1 MRLRTLENYRGIDMT
16 KTREYA
22 NSIASS
28 GDRMINLLNDAEK
41 RYDILKTM
49 MNTLREYGIIIK
61 PGDFKFTAIDLNK
74 SDTSSLESS
83 LETLI
88 EAFKSDMTYMLSIVL
103 SKVLGRGV
111 NIEGCGIVDEFIKNF
126 NRYYGN
132 YKLLISKIN
141 DKNNDLSIWIREY
154 AGACLK
160 NDCQLLEKMQIDGSL
175 SSLSNI
181 IQHATTLK
189 STLVSMGIN
198 GDLISTCIL
207 HIVTS
212 NFCDNPLNIMDELS
226 NVEDKLKIVNAL
238 RTVSDEISKVDGKG
252 LKTSLIKDLLSDLQN
267 IRNSVK
273 DALNKVNGISGQE
286 DCLHGIKDIYEML
299 HEDIGEKI
307 NSMESHID
315 SIKRLLD
322 YINNRLNSNNN
333 NNNVYI
339 EKINTCINKIS
350 GVLSGSVKDVKVAVD
365 MCSDIVHYMENLDK
379 TINDSIIRFRE
390 LSGAGDKEINILIKV
405 FEKFNGEVNFKQ
417 LNESG
422 VLSDEE
428 FKIFIELC
436 RRGILPCVVK
446 L

>member
-1 MRLRTLENYRGIDMT
+1 MSMT
-16 KTREYA
+16 KTWEYA

-28 GDRMINLLNDAEK
+28 GNRIINLLNDVEK
-41 RYDILKTM
+41 RYSILKTM
-49 MNTLREYGIIIK
+49 IDTLRKSSITIK
-61 PGDFKFTAIDLNK
+61 PDKFKSTAIDLNK
-74 SDTSSLESS
+74 LDPSGLESS
-83 LETLI
+83 LRALI
-88 EAFKSDMTYMLSIVL
+88 EAFKSDITYVLSVVL
-103 SKVLGRGV
+103 SKVLDRDV
-111 NIEGCGIVDEFIKNF
+111 NIEGCGAVDEFIENF
-126 NRYYGN
+126 NKYYGN

-141 DKNNDLSIWIREY
+141 DKNDDLSIWIREY
-154 AGACLK
+154 AGECLK
-160 NDCQLLEKMQIDGSL
+160 NDCQLLEKMQIGDSL

-181 IQHATTLK
+181 IQHVTTLK
-189 STLVSMGIN
+189 STLGSMGIN

-207 HIVTS
+207 HIVTR
-212 NFCDNPLNIMDELS
+212 NFCNNPLNIMDELS

-238 RTVSDEISKVDGKG
+238 RMVSDEIGKVDGKG

-339 EKINTCINKIS
+339 EKINACINKIS

-365 MCSDIVHYMENLDK
+365 TCSGIVHYMENLDK

-390 LSGAGDKEINILIKV
+390 LSGAGDKEINILIKI
-405 FEKFNGEVNFKQ
+405 FEKFSGEVNFKQ

>member
-1 MRLRTLENYRGIDMT
+1 MT

-28 GDRMINLLNDAEK
+28 GNRMINLLNDAEK
-41 RYDILKTM
+41 RYNILKTM
-49 MNTLREYGIIIK
+49 MNTLREYDIIIK
-61 PGDFKFTAIDLNK
+61 PFKFTAIDLNK

-83 LETLI
+83 LRALI
-88 EAFKSDMTYMLSIVL
+88 EAFKSDITHVLSVVL
-103 SKVLGRGV
+103 SKVLDRDV
-111 NIEGCGIVDEFIKNF
+111 NIEGCGAVDEFIENF
-126 NRYYGN
+126 NKYYGN

-141 DKNNDLSIWIREY
+141 DKNDDLSIWIREY
-154 AGACLK
+154 AGECLK
-160 NDCQLLEKMQIDGSL
+160 NDCQLLEKMQIGDSL
-175 SSLSNI
+175 SSLNNI
-181 IQHATTLK
+181 IQHVTILK
-189 STLVSMGIN
+189 STLGSMGIN

-207 HIVTS
+207 HIVTR
-212 NFCDNPLNIMDELS
+212 NFCNNPLNIMDELS
-226 NVEDKLKIVNAL
+226 NVEDKLKIVDAL
-238 RTVSDEISKVDGKG
+238 RMVSDEIGKVDGKG
-252 LKTSLIKDLLSDLQN
+252 LKTSLIRDLLSDLQN

-273 DALNKVNGISGQE
+273 DALNKVNGISGQK

-339 EKINTCINKIS
+339 EKINACINKIS

-365 MCSDIVHYMENLDK
+365 TCSGIVHYMENLDK
-379 TINDSIIRFRE
+379 TINDSIIKFRD
-390 LSGAGDKEINILIKV
+390 LNGADDKEINILIKI
-405 FEKFNGEVNFKQ
+405 FEKFSGEVNFKQ

>member
-1 MRLRTLENYRGIDMT
+1 MT

-28 GDRMINLLNDAEK
+28 GNRMINLLNDAEK
-41 RYDILKTM
+41 RYNILKTM
-49 MNTLREYGIIIK
+49 MNTLREYDIIIK

-74 SDTSSLESS
+74 FDPSDLESS
-83 LETLI
+83 LRALI
-88 EAFKSDMTYMLSIVL
+88 EAFKSDITYVLSVVL
-103 SKVLGRGV
+103 SKVLDRDV
-111 NIEGCGIVDEFIKNF
+111 NIEGCGAVDEFIKNF
-126 NRYYGN
+126 NKYYGN

-141 DKNNDLSIWIREY
+141 DKNDDLSIWIREY
-154 AGACLK
+154 ASECLK
-160 NDCQLLEKMQIDGSL
+160 NDCQLLEKMQIGDSL

-189 STLVSMGIN
+189 STLGSMGIN

-207 HIVTS
+207 HIVTR
-212 NFCDNPLNIMDELS
+212 NFCNNPLNIMDELS
-226 NVEDKLKIVNAL
+226 NVEDKLRIVDAL
-238 RTVSDEISKVDGKG
+238 RMVSDEISKVDGKG

-267 IRNSVK
+267 IRSSIK
-273 DALNKVNGISGQE
+273 DALNKVNGVSGQE
-286 DCLHGIKDIYEML
+286 NCLHSIKDIYEML
-299 HEDIGEKI
+299 HEDISEKI

-322 YINNRLNSNNN
+322 FINKRLNLNNN
-333 NNNVYI
+333 NNIDI
-339 EKINTCINKIS
+339 ERINECIDKIS
-350 GVLSGSVKDVKVAVD
+350 GVLSGSVKDVKVAVGT
-365 MCSDIVHYMENLDK
+365 CSGIVHYMENLDK
-379 TINDSIIRFRE
+379 TIDDSIKKFRD
-390 LSGAGDKEINILIKV
+390 SSDTGDKEINVLIKI
-405 FEKFNGEVNFKQ
+405 FEKFSGEVNFKQ

-428 FKIFIELC
+428 FEIFIELC

>member
-1 MRLRTLENYRGIDMT
+1 MT

-41 RYDILKTM
+41 RYNILKTM
-49 MNTLREYGIIIK
+49 MNTLREYDIIIK

-74 SDTSSLESS
+74 FDPSGLESS
-83 LETLI
+83 LRALI
-88 EAFKSDMTYMLSIVL
+88 EAFKSDITYVLSVVL
-103 SKVLGRGV
+103 SKVLDRDV
-111 NIEGCGIVDEFIKNF
+111 NIEGCGAVDEFIENF
-126 NRYYGN
+126 NKYYGN

-141 DKNNDLSIWIREY
+141 DKNDDLSIWIREY
-154 AGACLK
+154 AGECLK
-160 NDCQLLEKMQIDGSL
+160 NDCQLLEKMQIGDSL

-181 IQHATTLK
+181 IQHVTTLK
-189 STLVSMGIN
+189 STLGSMGIN

-207 HIVTS
+207 HIVTR
-212 NFCDNPLNIMDELS
+212 NFCNNPLNIMDELS

-238 RTVSDEISKVDGKG
+238 RMVSDEIGKVDGKG
-252 LKTSLIKDLLSDLQN
+252 LKTSLIMDLLSDLQN

-273 DALNKVNGISGQE
+273 DALNKVNGVSGQE
-286 DCLHGIKDIYEML
+286 NCLHGIKDIYEML

-322 YINNRLNSNNN
+322 FINKRLNLNNN
-333 NNNVYI
+333 NNIDI
-339 EKINTCINKIS
+339 ERINECIDKIS
-350 GVLSGSVKDVKVAVD
+350 GVLSGSVKDVKVAVGT
-365 MCSDIVHYMENLDK
+365 CSGIVHYMENLDK
-379 TINDSIIRFRE
+379 TINDSIIKFRD
-390 LSGAGDKEINILIKV
+390 LSGAGDKEINILIKI
-405 FEKFNGEVNFKQ
+405 FEKFSGEVNFKQ

>member
-1 MRLRTLENYRGIDMT
+1 MDMT

-28 GDRMINLLNDAEK
+28 GNRMINLLNDAEK
-41 RYDILKTM
+41 RYNILKTM
-49 MNTLREYGIIIK
+49 MNTLREYDIIIK

-83 LETLI
+83 LRALI
-88 EAFKSDMTYMLSIVL
+88 EAFKSDITRVLSVVL
-103 SKVLGRGV
+103 SKVLDRDV
-111 NIEGCGIVDEFIKNF
+111 NIEGCGAVDEFIENF
-126 NRYYGN
+126 NKYYGN

-141 DKNNDLSIWIREY
+141 DKNDDLSIWIREY
-154 AGACLK
+154 ASECLK
-160 NDCQLLEKMQIDGSL
+160 NDCQLLEKMQIGDSL

-189 STLVSMGIN
+189 STLSRMGIN

-207 HIVTS
+207 HIVTR
-212 NFCDNPLNIMDELS
+212 NFCNNPLNIMDELS
-226 NVEDKLKIVNAL
+226 NVEDKLRIVDAL
-238 RTVSDEISKVDGKG
+238 RKVSDEISKVDGKG

-267 IRNSVK
+267 IRSSIK
-273 DALNKVNGISGQE
+273 DALNKVNGVSGQE
-286 DCLHGIKDIYEML
+286 DCLHSIKDIYEML

-307 NSMESHID
+307 KSMKSHID

-322 YINNRLNSNNN
+322 FINKRLNLNNN
-333 NNNVYI
+333 NNIDI
-339 EKINTCINKIS
+339 ERINECIDKIS
-350 GVLSGSVKDVKVAVD
+350 GVLSGSVKDVKVAVGT
-365 MCSDIVHYMENLDK
+365 CSGIVHYMENLDK
-379 TINDSIIRFRE
+379 TIDDSIKKFRD
-390 LSGAGDKEINILIKV
+390 SSDTGDKEINVLIKI
-405 FEKFNGEVNFKQ
+405 FEKFSGEVNFKQ

>member
-1 MRLRTLENYRGIDMT
+1 MDMT

-28 GDRMINLLNDAEK
+28 GNRMINLLNDAEK
-41 RYDILKTM
+41 RYNILKTM
-49 MNTLREYGIIIK
+49 MNTLREYDIIIK
-61 PGDFKFTAIDLNK
+61 PFKFTAIDLNK

-83 LETLI
+83 LRALI
-88 EAFKSDMTYMLSIVL
+88 EAFKSDITHVLSVVL
-103 SKVLGRGV
+103 SKVLDRDV
-111 NIEGCGIVDEFIKNF
+111 NIEGCGAVDEFIENF
-126 NRYYGN
+126 NKYYGN

-141 DKNNDLSIWIREY
+141 DKNDDLSIWIREY
-154 AGACLK
+154 ASECLK
-160 NDCQLLEKMQIDGSL
+160 NDCQLLEKMQIGDSL

-189 STLVSMGIN
+189 GTLGRMGIN

-207 HIVTS
+207 HIVTR
-212 NFCDNPLNIMDELS
+212 NFCNNPLNIMDELS
-226 NVEDKLKIVNAL
+226 NVEDKLRIVDAL
-238 RTVSDEISKVDGKG
+238 RKVSDEISKVDGKG

-267 IRNSVK
+267 IRSSIK
-273 DALNKVNGISGQE
+273 DALNKVNGVSGQE
-286 DCLHGIKDIYEML
+286 NCLHSIKDIYEML

-307 NSMESHID
+307 KSMKSHID

-322 YINNRLNSNNN
+322 FINKRLNLNNN
-333 NNNVYI
+333 NNIDI
-339 EKINTCINKIS
+339 ERINECIDKIS
-350 GVLSGSVKDVKVAVD
+350 GVLSGSVKDVKVAVGT
-365 MCSDIVHYMENLDK
+365 CSGIVHYMENLDK
-379 TINDSIIRFRE
+379 TIDDSIKKFRD
-390 LSGAGDKEINILIKV
+390 SSDTGDKEINVLIKI
-405 FEKFNGEVNFKQ
+405 FEKFSGEVNFKQ

>member
-1 MRLRTLENYRGIDMT
+1 MT

-49 MNTLREYGIIIK
+49 MNTLREYSIIIK
-61 PGDFKFTAIDLNK
+61 PGFKFTAIDLNK

-83 LETLI
+83 LRALI
-88 EAFKSDMTYMLSIVL
+88 EAFKSDITYVLSVVL
-103 SKVLGRGV
+103 SKVLDRDV
-111 NIEGCGIVDEFIKNF
+111 NIKGCGAVDEFIENF
-126 NRYYGN
+126 NKYYGN

-141 DKNNDLSIWIREY
+141 DKNDDLSIWIREY
-154 AGACLK
+154 AGECLK
-160 NDCQLLEKMQIDGSL
+160 NDCQLLEKMQIGDSL

-189 STLVSMGIN
+189 STLGSMGIN
-198 GDLISTCIL
+198 SDLISTCIL
-207 HIVTS
+207 HIVTR
-212 NFCDNPLNIMDELS
+212 NFCNNPLNIMDELS
-226 NVEDKLKIVNAL
+226 NVEDKLRIVDAL
-238 RTVSDEISKVDGKG
+238 RMVSDEISKVDGKG

-267 IRNSVK
+267 IKSSIK
-273 DALNKVNGISGQE
+273 DALNKVNGVSGQE
-286 DCLHGIKDIYEML
+286 NCLHSIKDIYEML
-299 HEDIGEKI
+299 HEDISEKI

-322 YINNRLNSNNN
+322 FINKRLNLNNN
-333 NNNVYI
+333 NNIDI
-339 EKINTCINKIS
+339 ERINECIDKIS
-350 GVLSGSVKDVKVAVD
+350 GVLSGSVKDVKVAVGT
-365 MCSDIVHYMENLDK
+365 CSGIVHYMENLDK
-379 TINDSIIRFRE
+379 TIDDSIKKFRDS
-390 LSGAGDKEINILIKV
+390 SGTGDKEINVLIKI
-405 FEKFNGEVNFKQ
+405 FEKFSGEVNFKQ

>member
-1 MRLRTLENYRGIDMT
+1 MT

-28 GDRMINLLNDAEK
+28 GNRMINLLNDAEK
-41 RYDILKTM
+41 RYNILKTM
-49 MNTLREYGIIIK
+49 MNTLREYDIIIK
-61 PGDFKFTAIDLNK
+61 PFKFTAIDLNK

-83 LETLI
+83 LRALI
-88 EAFKSDMTYMLSIVL
+88 EAFKSDITHVLSVVL
-103 SKVLGRGV
+103 SKVLDRDV
-111 NIEGCGIVDEFIKNF
+111 NIEGCGAVDEFIENF
-126 NRYYGN
+126 NKYYGN

-141 DKNNDLSIWIREY
+141 DKNDDLSIWIREY
-154 AGACLK
+154 ASECLK
-160 NDCQLLEKMQIDGSL
+160 NDCQLLEKMQIGDSL

-189 STLVSMGIN
+189 GTLGRMGIN

-207 HIVTS
+207 HIVTR
-212 NFCDNPLNIMDELS
+212 NFCNNPLNIMDELS
-226 NVEDKLKIVNAL
+226 NVEDKLRIVDAL
-238 RTVSDEISKVDGKG
+238 RKVSDEISKVDGKG

-267 IRNSVK
+267 IRSSIK
-273 DALNKVNGISGQE
+273 DALNKVNGVSGQE
-286 DCLHGIKDIYEML
+286 NCLHSIKDIYEML

-307 NSMESHID
+307 KSMKSHID

-322 YINNRLNSNNN
+322 FINKRLNLNNN
-333 NNNVYI
+333 NNIDI
-339 EKINTCINKIS
+339 ERINECIDKIS
-350 GVLSGSVKDVKVAVD
+350 GVLSGSVKDVKVAVGT
-365 MCSDIVHYMENLDK
+365 CSGIVHYMENLDK
-379 TINDSIIRFRE
+379 TIDDSIKKFRD
-390 LSGAGDKEINILIKV
+390 SSDTGDKEINVLIKI
-405 FEKFNGEVNFKQ
+405 FEKFSGEVNFKQ

>member
-1 MRLRTLENYRGIDMT
+1 MT

-28 GDRMINLLNDAEK
+28 GNRMINLLNDAEK
-41 RYDILKTM
+41 RYNILKTM
-49 MNTLREYGIIIK
+49 MNTLREYDIIIK

-83 LETLI
+83 LRALI
-88 EAFKSDMTYMLSIVL
+88 EAFKSDITRVLSVVL
-103 SKVLGRGV
+103 SKVLDRDV
-111 NIEGCGIVDEFIKNF
+111 NIEGCGAVDEFIENF
-126 NRYYGN
+126 NKYYGN

-141 DKNNDLSIWIREY
+141 DKNDDLSIWIREY
-154 AGACLK
+154 ASECLK
-160 NDCQLLEKMQIDGSL
+160 NDCQLLEKMQIGDSL

-189 STLVSMGIN
+189 STLSRMGIN

-207 HIVTS
+207 HIVTR
-212 NFCDNPLNIMDELS
+212 NFCNNPLNIMDELS
-226 NVEDKLKIVNAL
+226 NVEDKLRIVDAL
-238 RTVSDEISKVDGKG
+238 RKVSDEISKVDGKG

-267 IRNSVK
+267 IRSSIK
-273 DALNKVNGISGQE
+273 DALNKVNGVSGQE
-286 DCLHGIKDIYEML
+286 DCLHSIKDIYEML

-307 NSMESHID
+307 KSMKSHID

-322 YINNRLNSNNN
+322 FINKRLNLNNN
-333 NNNVYI
+333 NNIDI
-339 EKINTCINKIS
+339 ERINECIDKIS
-350 GVLSGSVKDVKVAVD
+350 GVLSGSVKDVKVAVGT
-365 MCSDIVHYMENLDK
+365 CSGIVHYMENLDK
-379 TINDSIIRFRE
+379 TIDDSIKKFRD
-390 LSGAGDKEINILIKV
+390 SSDTGDKEINVLIKI
-405 FEKFNGEVNFKQ
+405 FEKFSGEVNFKQ

>member
-1 MRLRTLENYRGIDMT
+1 MT

-28 GDRMINLLNDAEK
+28 GNRMINLLNDAEK
-41 RYDILKTM
+41 RYNILKTM
-49 MNTLREYGIIIK
+49 MNTLREYDIIIK

-74 SDTSSLESS
+74 FDPSDLESS
-83 LETLI
+83 LRALI
-88 EAFKSDMTYMLSIVL
+88 EAFKSDITYVLSVVL
-103 SKVLGRGV
+103 SKVLDRDV
-111 NIEGCGIVDEFIKNF
+111 NIEGCGAVDEFIKNF
-126 NRYYGN
+126 NKYYGN

-141 DKNNDLSIWIREY
+141 DKNDDLSIWIREY
-154 AGACLK
+154 ASECLK
-160 NDCQLLEKMQIDGSL
+160 NDCQLLEKMQIGDSL

-189 STLVSMGIN
+189 STLGSMGIN

-207 HIVTS
+207 HIVTR
-212 NFCDNPLNIMDELS
+212 NFCNNPLNIMDELS
-226 NVEDKLKIVNAL
+226 NVEDKLRIVDAL
-238 RTVSDEISKVDGKG
+238 RMVSDEISKVDGKG

-267 IRNSVK
+267 IRSSIK
-273 DALNKVNGISGQE
+273 DALNKVNGVSGQE
-286 DCLHGIKDIYEML
+286 NCLHSIKDIYEML
-299 HEDIGEKI
+299 HEDISEKI

-322 YINNRLNSNNN
+322 FINKRLNLNNN
-333 NNNVYI
+333 NNIDI
-339 EKINTCINKIS
+339 ERINECIDKIS
-350 GVLSGSVKDVKVAVD
+350 GVLSGSVKDVKVAVGT
-365 MCSDIVHYMENLDK
+365 CSGIVHYMENLDK
-379 TINDSIIRFRE
+379 TIDDSIKKFRDS
-390 LSGAGDKEINILIKV
+390 SGTGDKEINVLIKI
-405 FEKFNGEVNFKQ
+405 FEKFSGEVNFKQ

>member
-1 MRLRTLENYRGIDMT
+1 MT

-28 GDRMINLLNDAEK
+28 GNRMINLLNDAEK
-41 RYDILKTM
+41 RYNILKTM

-74 SDTSSLESS
+74 FDPSDLESS
-83 LETLI
+83 LRALI
-88 EAFKSDMTYMLSIVL
+88 EAFKSDITYVLSVVL
-103 SKVLGRGV
+103 SKVLDRDV
-111 NIEGCGIVDEFIKNF
+111 NIEGCGAVDEFIENF
-126 NRYYGN
+126 NKYYGN

-141 DKNNDLSIWIREY
+141 DKNDDLSIWIREY
-154 AGACLK
+154 ASECLK
-160 NDCQLLEKMQIDGSL
+160 NDCQLLEKMQIGDSL

-181 IQHATTLK
+181 IQHVTTLK
-189 STLVSMGIN
+189 STLGSMGIN

-207 HIVTS
+207 HIVTR
-212 NFCDNPLNIMDELS
+212 NFCNNPLNIMDELS
-226 NVEDKLKIVNAL
+226 NVEDKLKIVNVL
-238 RTVSDEISKVDGKG
+238 RMVSDEIGKVDGKG
-252 LKTSLIKDLLSDLQN
+252 LKTSLIMDLLSDLQN

-273 DALNKVNGISGQE
+273 DALNKVNGVSGQE
-286 DCLHGIKDIYEML
+286 NCLHSIKDIYEML

-322 YINNRLNSNNN
+322 FINKRLNLNNN
-333 NNNVYI
+333 NNIDI
-339 EKINTCINKIS
+339 ERINECIDKIS
-350 GVLSGSVKDVKVAVD
+350 GVLSGSVKDVKVAVGT
-365 MCSDIVHYMENLDK
+365 CSGIVHYMENLDK
-379 TINDSIIRFRE
+379 TIDDSIKKFRDS
-390 LSGAGDKEINILIKV
+390 SGTGDKEINVLIKI
-405 FEKFNGEVNFKQ
+405 FEKFSGEVNFKQ

>member
-1 MRLRTLENYRGIDMT
+1 MT

-28 GDRMINLLNDAEK
+28 GNRMINLLNDAEK
-41 RYDILKTM
+41 RYNILKTM
-49 MNTLREYGIIIK
+49 MNTLREYDIIIK

-74 SDTSSLESS
+74 FDPSGLESS
-83 LETLI
+83 LRALI
-88 EAFKSDMTYMLSIVL
+88 EAFKSDITYVLSVVL
-103 SKVLGRGV
+103 SKVLDRDV
-111 NIEGCGIVDEFIKNF
+111 NIEGCGAVDEFIENF
-126 NRYYGN
+126 NKYYGN

-141 DKNNDLSIWIREY
+141 DKNDDLSIWIREY
-154 AGACLK
+154 AGECLK
-160 NDCQLLEKMQIDGSL
+160 NDCQLLEKMQIGDSL

-181 IQHATTLK
+181 IQHVTTLK
-189 STLVSMGIN
+189 STLGSMGIN

-207 HIVTS
+207 HIVTR
-212 NFCDNPLNIMDELS
+212 NFCNNPLNIMDELS
-226 NVEDKLKIVNAL
+226 NVEDKLKIVNVL
-238 RTVSDEISKVDGKG
+238 RMVSDEIGKVDGKG
-252 LKTSLIKDLLSDLQN
+252 LKTSLIMDLLSDLQN

-273 DALNKVNGISGQE
+273 DALNKVNGVSGQE

-322 YINNRLNSNNN
+322 FINKRLNLNNN
-333 NNNVYI
+333 NNIDI
-339 EKINTCINKIS
+339 ERINECIDKIS
-350 GVLSGSVKDVKVAVD
+350 GVLSGSVKDVKVAVGT
-365 MCSDIVHYMENLDK
+365 CSGIVHYMENLDK
-379 TINDSIIRFRE
+379 TIDDSIKKFRDS
-390 LSGAGDKEINILIKV
+390 SGTGDKEINVLIKI
-405 FEKFNGEVNFKQ
+405 FEKFSGEVNFKQ

>member
-1 MRLRTLENYRGIDMT
+1 MT

-28 GDRMINLLNDAEK
+28 GNRMINLLNDAEK
-41 RYDILKTM
+41 RYNILKTM

-74 SDTSSLESS
+74 FDPSDLESS
-83 LETLI
+83 LRALI
-88 EAFKSDMTYMLSIVL
+88 EAFKSDITYVLSVVL
-103 SKVLGRGV
+103 SKVLDRDV
-111 NIEGCGIVDEFIKNF
+111 NIEGCGAVDEFIENF
-126 NRYYGN
+126 NKYYGN

-141 DKNNDLSIWIREY
+141 DKNDDLSIWIREY
-154 AGACLK
+154 AGECLK
-160 NDCQLLEKMQIDGSL
+160 NDCQLLEKMQIGDSL

-181 IQHATTLK
+181 IQHVTTLK
-189 STLVSMGIN
+189 STLGSMGIN

-207 HIVTS
+207 HIVTR
-212 NFCDNPLNIMDELS
+212 NFCNNPLNIMDELS
-226 NVEDKLKIVNAL
+226 NVEDKLKIVNVL
-238 RTVSDEISKVDGKG
+238 RMVSDEIGKVDGKG
-252 LKTSLIKDLLSDLQN
+252 LKTSLIRDLLSDLQN

-339 EKINTCINKIS
+339 EKINACINKIS

-365 MCSDIVHYMENLDK
+365 TCSGIVHYMENLDK
-379 TINDSIIRFRE
+379 TIDDSIKKFRDS
-390 LSGAGDKEINILIKV
+390 SGTGDKEINVLIKI
-405 FEKFNGEVNFKQ
+405 FEKFSGEVNFKQ